1 MSTRTTAVWVPDWP
15 VVAAATAADIPA
27 HLPVAVQ
34 DARAV
39 VAVGAVARRSG
50 VRRGM
55 RRRQAQEAC
64 PGLVLLPVDELRDA
78 RFFEPVAVAVERVV
92 AGLEVARPGLL
103 LMPAS
108 GAAQFHGSE
117 EDLAAAIVT
126 HVADA
131 TGHECQVGVAD
142 GILAAVLAARESRV
156 VPAGESSAYL
166 APRSLGDVVHVA
178 MSRDR
183 VTQVR
188 DLVDLWN
195 RLGLRRAKDLTAL
208 DLADVASRFGEPGV
222 WAHRLLDGDDLRPP
236 ARRRPEDDVEA
247 SCELDPPAHRVDTAA
262 FAARRLAE
270 QLYADLVD
278 RSASCTRLRISART
292 EDGREHVRTWRTDAA
307 ALGGLTVGRLT
318 DRVRWQLEG
327 WLAEGGRTE
336 SADGGL
342 VRLVLTAEDLV
353 DVGTQQGGLWGGAEG
368 AHLRAARALERV
380 QGLLGARSVLSVRLQ
395 GGRGPRDQ
403 VHLVPWGEEDPVRRD
418 TTPPWP
424 GRLPDPPPSEVL
436 PEKAPVRL
444 LGPAREP
451 VLVDR
456 RLMMSAAPTVLAPPP
471 GEDGTAAA
479 VRAWAG
485 PWPLAQRWWREDAE
499 RSVYLQVLVEEP
511 AGTSR
516 ALLLSSSRGSWYV
529 EASYD

>member
-15 VVAAATAADIPA
+15 VVAAATAADVPA

-34 DARAV
+34 DARDI
-39 VAVGAVARRSG
+39 VAVGAVARRAG

-78 RFFEPVAVAVERVV
+78 RFFEPVAVAVEHVV
-92 AGLEVARPGLL
+92 AGIEVARPGLL
-103 LMPAS
+103 LMSAS

-117 EDLAAAIVT
+117 EGLTAALIA
-126 HVADA
+126 HVAEA

-142 GILAAVLAARESRV
+142 GILAAVLAARENRIV
-156 VPAGESSAYL
+156 RAGGSQEYL
-166 APRSLGDVVHVA
+166 APRPLGDVVHVA
-178 MSRDR
+178 MSRER

-188 DLVDLWN
+188 GLVDLWA

-208 DLADVASRFGEPGV
+208 DVTDVASRFGEPGV
-222 WAHRLLDGDDLRPP
+222 WTHRLVTGEDLRPP

-247 SCELDPPAHRVDTAA
+247 SCELDPPAQRVDTAA

-270 QLYADLVD
+270 QLYAELVD

-292 EDGREHVRTWRTDAA
+292 QDGREHVRTWRTDAA
-307 ALGGLTVGRLT
+307 ALGGLTVARLT

-327 WLAEGGRTE
+327 WLADGGR
-336 SADGGL
+336 SDDPDGGL

-368 AHLRAARALERV
+368 SHLRAARALERV

-418 TTPPWP
+418 TAAPWP

-436 PEKAPVRL
+436 PEKLPVRL
-444 LGPAREP
+444 LATSRQP

-456 RLMMSAAPTVLAPPP
+456 RLVMSAAPATLAPQDGTP
-471 GEDGTAAA
+471 GEPAA

-485 PWPLAQRWWREDAE
+485 PWPVAQRWWREDGE
-499 RSVYLQVLVEEP
+499 RNVYLQVLVEEE
-511 AGTSR
+511 AGMR
-516 ALLLSSSRGSWYV
+516 ALLLSSERGSWYV